1 MPFSFY
7 FDEGTKV
14 FHVQAV
20 GAVDDLQLMDL
31 NNRLNCEPAFIACYP
46 IVCDCTAVT
55 EVLIS
60 ASLIESLAKVARLR
74 TNFLAVIAPC
84 TVAFGLARM
93 YQIISDPENA
103 RISVF
108 AEAKEALMW
117 VRTKSAARGPTVG
130 AYPREPEGASKAIRK
145 RSWARPSHANT
156 AT

>member
-7 FDEGTKV
+7 FDEGTQV
-14 FHVQAV
+14 FHIRAA
-20 GAVDDLQLMDL
+20 GAVNDLELMDL
-31 NNRLNCEPAFIACYP
+31 NDRIHREPAFTACYP

-55 EVLIS
+55 EVSVS
-60 ASLIESLAKVARLR
+60 ASLIELLAKAARLR
-74 TNFLAVIAPC
+74 TNVVAVIAPC
-84 TVAFGLARM
+84 AVAFGLARM
-93 YQIISDPENA
+93 YQIFSDPENT